1 MDGMVGDA
9 ELQVHHG
16 GNPATGPY
24 VAPEAIGLGAAVQQ
38 LGQMRQLA
46 GGQPTGCA
54 RGGLMAQ
61 GLRATFACTPQPFAA
76 RGFADTQGLGNP
88 ALRPALLLVLP
99 GLETPCFFP
108 VAR

>member
-9 ELQVHHG
+9 ELQAHHG
-16 GNPATGPY
+16 GDAATGPY
-24 VAPEAIGLGAAVQQ
+24 VAPEAVGLGAAVQQ
-38 LGQMRQLA
+38 LGQTRQLV
-46 GGQPTGCA
+46 GGQPPGRA
-54 RGGLMAQ
+54 RGRLMAQ
-61 GLRATFACTPQPFAA
+61 GLQATIAGAPHPLTD